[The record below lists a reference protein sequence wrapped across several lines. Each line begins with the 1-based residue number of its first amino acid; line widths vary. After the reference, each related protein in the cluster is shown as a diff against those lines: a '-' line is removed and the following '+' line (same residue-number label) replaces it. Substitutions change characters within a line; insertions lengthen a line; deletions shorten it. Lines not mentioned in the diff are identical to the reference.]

1 MPLALDIAL
10 THLKTRTRQTVVS
23 VLGVAMGVGFSLA
36 MAAMMQG
43 FQRDFINRVI
53 DSAPHIVMKDEYRH
67 PPEQPV
73 ERRYGEAA
81 IDLRGL
87 KPEEEIRGIKRARN
101 IIAVLSTWPGLSVA
115 PTLEGQVILH
125 YGSSDVSATLVGID
139 PARERKVTKIEKDL
153 VQGSLDALNTAPNG
167 IIVGYGIAQDLGA
180 ALNDTITAV
189 SPVGVIM
196 KMKVVGIVRT
206 GIIAV
211 DKTQAYTLLKKS
223 QILQNRTN
231 VINRIRIHLDDVGKA
246 RTTAALIERRYGYRT
261 ESWEEANEGI
271 FGVFVIQNAVMYSTT
286 GAILIV
292 ACFGIFNVISTVV
305 FEKSRDIAI
314 LKSMGFTEGDVRRI
328 FLAEG
333 LAVGVIGS
341 LAGWA
346 LGYGLIRFL
355 GALRFEIAGMVE
367 IQGFILYSTAWH
379 YLIATSVAVASAT
392 FAAYWPARRA
402 ARLNP
407 VDIIRGAV

>member
-1 MPLALDIAL
+1 MRLTLDIAL
-10 THLKTRTRQTVVS
+10 THLTSRTRQTVVS
-23 VLGVAMGVGFSLA
+23 LLGVAMGVGFSVA

-53 DSAPHIVMKDEYRH
+53 DSAPHIIMKDEYRH

-73 ERRYGEAA
+73 ARQYEHAA
-81 IDLRGL
+81 IELRGV
-87 KPEEEIRGIKRARN
+87 KPEEEPRGIKRARN
-101 IIAVLSTWPGLSVA
+101 IISVLSTWPGLSVA

-125 YGSSDVSATLVGID
+125 YGSSDVSANLIGID
-139 PARERKVTKIEKDL
+139 PDRERKVTKIEKDL
-153 VQGSLDALNTAPNG
+153 VQGSLDALDTAPNG
-167 IIVGYGIAQDLGA
+167 IIVGYGLAQQLGA

-211 DKTQAYTLLKKS
+211 DRTQAYTLLKKS
-223 QILQNRTN
+223 QVLQNRTN
-231 VINRIRIHLDDVGKA
+231 VINQIRIHLDDVSKA
-246 RTTAALIERRYGYRT
+246 RATAALIERRYGYRT

-305 FEKSRDIAI
+305 FEKSRDVAI
-314 LKSMGFTEGDVRRI
+314 LKSMGFTEGDIRGI

-333 LAVGVIGS
+333 LAVGFIGS
-341 LAGWA
+341 AVGWA
-346 LGYGLIRFL
+346 LGYGLISFM
-355 GALRFEIAGMVE
+355 GALRFKIAGMIE
-367 IQGFILYSTAWH
+367 IQGFILYSTVWH

-392 FAAYWPARRA
+392 FAAYWPAQRA

-407 VDIIRGAV
+407 VDIIRGAA

>member
-73 ERRYGEAA
+73 VRRYGDAA

-87 KPEEEIRGIKRARN
+87 KPAEEIRGIQRARN
-101 IIAVLSTWPGLSVA
+101 IIAGLSTWPGLSVA

-125 YGSSDVSATLVGID
+125 YGSSDVSATLIGID
-139 PARERKVTKIEKDL
+139 PERERKVTKIEKDL

-167 IIVGYGIAQDLGA
+167 VIIGYGIAQDLGA

-196 KMKVVGIVRT
+196 KMKVVGIIRT

-211 DKTQAYTLLKKS
+211 DRTQAYTLLKKS

-246 RTTAALIERRYGYRT
+246 RATAALIERRAGLPP
-261 ESWEEANEGI
+261 
-271 FGVFVIQNAVMYSTT
+271 FGVKLMAARPKTAVPSQFGDGTM
-286 GAILIV
+286 LI
-292 ACFGIFNVISTVV
+292 T
-305 FEKSRDIAI
+305 K
-314 LKSMGFTEGDVRRI
+314 
-328 FLAEG
+328 
-333 LAVGVIGS
+333 
-341 LAGWA
+341 
-346 LGYGLIRFL
+346 
-355 GALRFEIAGMVE
+355 
-367 IQGFILYSTAWH
+367 
-379 YLIATSVAVASAT
+379 VAV
-392 FAAYWPARRA
+392 PA
-402 ARLNP
+402 L
-407 VDIIRGAV
+407 